1 MMLQPITHTTFDDW
15 LAAER
20 ATPEGRTQYVAG
32 EVFAMAGGS
41 EEHNLIVANVVGE
54 LRSQLKGKP
63 CRVYPS
69 DMKVRIT
76 AADVG
81 AYPDVMVI
89 CGERQFYDDRHDVV
103 TNPHLIVEVISD
115 STEADDRGQKFAHY
129 RQLESLRAYLLIAQD
144 RVAADL
150 YLRQD
155 EGTWNLQSF
164 DHLAAEIALPT
175 IAARLPL
182 AEVYDKVDAVL
193 GARS

>member
-1 MMLQPITHTTFDDW
+1 MLDP
-15 LAAER
+15 
-20 ATPEGRTQYVAG
+20 
-32 EVFAMAGGS
+32 
-41 EEHNLIVANVVGE
+41 
-54 LRSQLKGKP
+54 
-63 CRVYPS
+63 
-69 DMKVRIT
+69 
-76 AADVG
+76 
-81 AYPDVMVI
+81 
-89 CGERQFYDDRHDVV
+89 
-103 TNPHLIVEVISD
+103 
-115 STEADDRGQKFAHY
+115 FAHY

-175 IAARLPL
+175 IAACLAL